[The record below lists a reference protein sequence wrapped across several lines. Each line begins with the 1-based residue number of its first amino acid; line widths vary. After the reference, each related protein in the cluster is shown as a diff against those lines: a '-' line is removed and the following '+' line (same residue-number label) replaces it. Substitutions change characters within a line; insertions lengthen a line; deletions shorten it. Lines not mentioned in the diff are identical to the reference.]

1 MRDTA
6 VTLWRY
12 PMNVSKRIAR
22 ALGIAI
28 PTLVCLIFLSSARP
42 AHAGSGA
49 VVVHFQDQVGF
60 FIVDEAHGLMAF
72 HGTSLTFA
80 QICAGGGLSFEDL
93 DLQLVA
99 TPSGPLHLLFTGDD
113 HPVVVYPIAALPDPH
128 HVGPGDCPI
137 LSTLQ
142 PVASGRARLVRTDND
157 LTLAGKG
164 ANAFGWTC
172 NGTLIDTATG
182 APKQYS
188 ETVRAVQGP
197 GAAFPLEVQTTIRL
211 GF

>member
-1 MRDTA
+1 MA
-6 VTLWRY
+6 
-12 PMNVSKRIAR
+12 A
-22 ALGIAI
+22 
-28 PTLVCLIFLSSARP
+28 CLISLSSARA

-49 VVVHFQDQVGF
+49 VVVRFQDQVGF
-60 FIVDEAHGLMAF
+60 FIVDEAEGLMSF

-142 PVASGRARLVRTDND
+142 PIASGRARLVRTDND
-157 LTLAGKG
+157 LTLSGRG

-172 NGTLIDTATG
+172 NGTLTETATG
-182 APKQYS
+182 APTQYS
-188 ETVRAVQGP
+188 ETVRAVQVP
-197 GAAFPLEVQTTIRL
+197 GAADPREIKTAIRL
-211 GF
+211 AR